1 MYLNWQ
7 KKEINDFSDKN
18 INSLYNEGF
27 ILTRLG
33 KGTANQTRSVRI
45 DLDKFELSSENKR
58 VLKKTAGLELKIEKI
73 PYQNYNWQIGKMGKD
88 FYETKFGAGTFS
100 ANKIKELL
108 TDEKKS
114 NFNRILMYLLPPLNP
129 LLLKEGTTDMLT
141 PPYEGVT
148 KGGLSVGYT
157 ICLETNELL
166 HYSYP
171 FYSLLPIPYSLNLG
185 MGMMTRAVLW
195 AKKNGKKYIYLG
207 SAKDSKALYKF
218 QFKGMEWFDGQIW
231 SKDLEKIKEI
241 LE

>member
-18 INSLYNEGF
+18 ISSLYNEGF
-27 ILTRLG
+27 VLTRLG
-33 KGTANQTRSVRI
+33 KGMANQTRSVRI

-88 FYETKFGAGTFS
+88 FYETKFGAGIFS

-114 NFNRILMYLLPPLNP
+114 NFN
-129 LLLKEGTTDMLT
+129 LLLK
-141 PPYEGVT
+141 YEIENL
-148 KGGLSVGYT
+148 KNKEPVGYA

-171 FYSLLPIPYSLNLG
+171 FYSLLPTPYSLNLG
-185 MGMMTRAVLW
+185 MGMMIRAVLW
-195 AKKNGKKYIYLG
+195 AKENGKKYIYLG

-218 QFKGMEWFDGQIW
+218 QFKGIEWFDGQIW
-231 SKDLEKIKEI
+231 SEDLEKIKEI
-241 LE
+241 LK